1 MKYSKEKNNGITL
14 IALVVTI
21 IVLLILAGVS
31 ISTLTGNNGIITQA
45 QSAKENT
52 EKATEEEKIQLS
64 VIGSKTKDN
73 GYSDILDETSFK
85 NELNKQFGNQELD
98 VRANKDGSFI
108 VTVVD
113 TKRKYYIND
122 DLTIINSD
130 NIIEIGTK
138 IKLEN
143 FRDDVNNGNSYEG
156 KAVLLTNN
164 INLEGE
170 AWGPIGTYPTK
181 NSTPADETNA
191 PFKGIFDGCGYEV
204 DNFNINTTDKV
215 QGLFGLVNN
224 GKVSNLGIGSNVNIS
239 GGTGRAGV
247 IAYAYNGTKIY
258 NCYNNGTISGTDN
271 VSGIVG
277 VAFKD
282 CIISNCHNLSSING
296 CTSVGGIVGTTRDNI
311 LIRNCH
317 NEGTIT
323 ATAWAGGIL
332 GHSQAFDNFCEILL
346 CYNSGNVTA
355 NGELDNNS
363 SVGGIVGYNN
373 LANVS
378 NCYNSGTI
386 TGQYMN
392 VGGIIGNNHAVLT
405 NSYNSGFVNSS
416 SEQCGAIVGQNIKFH
431 YDGYESSNG
440 KITNCYSLE
449 GTADKL
455 FGLNDS
461 TIGNECSFK
470 SVDELK
476 NLYKILGNAFIKNN
490 TDKNN
495 GFPILSW
502 EETK

>member
-1 MKYSKEKNNGITL
+1 MIYSKEKDNGITL
-14 IALVVTI
+14 VALVITI

-31 ISTLTGNNGIITQA
+31 ISMLTGNNGILTQA

-52 EKATEEEKIQLS
+52 EKVSEEEKIQLA
-64 VIGSKTKDN
+64 VIGTQQKNN
-73 GYSDILDETSFK
+73 GYNEILDETSFK
-85 NELNKQFGNQELD
+85 NELNNQFGNQELD
-98 VRANKDGSFI
+98 VKANKDGSFI

-122 DLTIINSD
+122 DLSIINSD

-138 IKLEN
+138 TELEN
-143 FRDDVNNGNSYEG
+143 FRDDVNNGNSYKG

-170 AWGPIGTYPTK
+170 AWVPIGTYPMK

-204 DNFNINTTDKV
+204 NNFNINTTDKV
-215 QGLFGLVNN
+215 QGLFGLVIN
-224 GKVSNLGIGSNVNIS
+224 GKVSNLEIGSNVNIS
-239 GGTGRAGV
+239 GGTGSAGV

-258 NCYNNGTISGTDN
+258 NCYNNATISGTDN

-277 VAFKD
+277 IAFKD
-282 CIISNCHNLSSING
+282 CIISNCHNSAPING
-296 CTSVGGIVGTTRDNI
+296 NTSVAGVVGTTRDNI
-311 LIRNCH
+311 LIRNCY

-332 GHSQAFDNFCEILL
+332 GHSQAYDNFCEILL
-346 CYNSGNVTA
+346 CYNKGNVTA
-355 NGELDNNS
+355 NGESQNTS
-363 SVGGIVGYNN
+363 SVGGIIGYNN
-373 LANVS
+373 LTNIS
-378 NCYNSGTI
+378 NCYNYGTI
-386 TGQYMN
+386 TGQYID
-392 VGGIIGNNHAVLT
+392 VGGIIGYNCAVLK
-405 NSYNSGFVNSS
+405 NSYNSGNVNSS
-416 SEQCGAIVGQNIKFH
+416 SEQCGAIVGHNNTF
-431 YDGYESSNG
+431 YYEGFTSSG

-449 GTADKL
+449 GTANKL

-461 TIGNECSFK
+461 TIDNDCSFK
-470 SVDELK
+470 GVDELK
-476 NLYKILGNAFIKNN
+476 NLYKILGNAFIENN

-502 EETK
+502 EYN